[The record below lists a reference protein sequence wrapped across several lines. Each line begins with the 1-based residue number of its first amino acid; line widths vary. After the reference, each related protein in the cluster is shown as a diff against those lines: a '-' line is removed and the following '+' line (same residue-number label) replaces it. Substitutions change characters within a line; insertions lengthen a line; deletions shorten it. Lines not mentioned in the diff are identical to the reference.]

1 MKKKY
6 KKNNKINPNQKR
18 FYFED
23 YLETKKNFKKY
34 LNSSVSDDRI
44 YILFFIFLTL
54 ILIFSFKITFLSLQK
69 PKFINSVK
77 NYNNFISNRRDI
89 TDRNGE
95 LLSRNIQSYHAAI
108 KPNLVRDKQKFL
120 LKIRLNFPEIS
131 IERIQKNLNKNKYFY
146 LKKRLTD
153 AERKKLWSFG
163 EKGIVFEPF
172 QRRVYPQGELFSHIL
187 GQIDSENYGI
197 SGIEKHFDKD
207 LKDQDKILSPLSL
220 SLDSN
225 IQFVIKEELKT
236 SLKLFNSVG
245 GAGLLMNASNGEI
258 LSLVSLPD
266 FNINKRESISHES
279 YMNKITMGV
288 YELGSIFKTFTLAL
302 AINENIIEPEAVL
315 KNIPNKIKCSIHE
328 ISDIKKFPSE
338 LKAEDVLIRSSN
350 IGTLMIAR
358 KIGEKKFKNFLNK
371 ININNTLDF
380 ELDEVGTPIRF
391 EWEKCL
397 LETISYGHGITTTP
411 IQAAS
416 AYAALTNGGYLVQPT
431 LMKYKKIKNKTRI
444 IKESTSIKINN
455 ILRKV
460 VTDEFGTASL
470 ANVFGYEVGG
480 KTGTSQYYNDKNKN
494 INTFISTFSVN
505 ENKYILLTLLDD
517 PKVAKNLVYN
527 YRGQKIKSTRNEA
540 GWNSVYVAGKIIEKI
555 GPILAINNKEFINDH
570 VVKKLN

>member
-1 MKKKY
+1 M
-6 KKNNKINPNQKR
+6 
-18 FYFED
+18 E
-23 YLETKKNFKKY
+23 
-34 LNSSVSDDRI
+34 
-44 YILFFIFLTL
+44 
-54 ILIFSFKITFLSLQK
+54 
-69 PKFINSVK
+69 
-77 NYNNFISNRRDI
+77 
-89 TDRNGE
+89 
-95 LLSRNIQSYHAAI
+95 
-108 KPNLVRDKQKFL
+108 
-120 LKIRLNFPEIS
+120 
-131 IERIQKNLNKNKYFY
+131 
-146 LKKRLTD
+146 
-153 AERKKLWSFG
+153 
-163 EKGIVFEPF
+163 
-172 QRRVYPQGELFSHIL
+172 
-187 GQIDSENYGI
+187 
-197 SGIEKHFDKD
+197 
-207 LKDQDKILSPLSL
+207 
-220 SLDSN
+220 
-225 IQFVIKEELKT
+225 
-236 SLKLFNSVG
+236 LFNSVG

-302 AINENIIEPEAVL
+302 AINENIIEPEVVL

-358 KIGEKKFKNFLNK
+358 KLEKKFKRFLNK

-391 EWEKCL
+391 EWEKCR

-505 ENKYILLTLLDD
+505 ENKYI
-517 PKVAKNLVYN
+517 
-527 YRGQKIKSTRNEA
+527 
-540 GWNSVYVAGKIIEKI
+540 
-555 GPILAINNKEFINDH
+555 
-570 VVKKLN
+570 